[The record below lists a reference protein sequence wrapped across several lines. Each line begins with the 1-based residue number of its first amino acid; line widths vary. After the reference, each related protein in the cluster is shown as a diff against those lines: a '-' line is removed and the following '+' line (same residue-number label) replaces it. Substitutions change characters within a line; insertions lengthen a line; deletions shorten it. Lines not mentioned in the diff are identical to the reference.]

1 LLNYNH
7 FLCVFQEIKD
17 TVDGQRI
24 LEKKGSSAV
33 SRQSS
38 QKKKRWVRAFPL
50 SISQKVN

>member
-1 LLNYNH
+1 MT
-7 FLCVFQEIKD
+7 FVCVFQEIKD

-38 QKKKRWVRAFPL
+38 QEKEMSQGFPSL
-50 SISQKVN
+50 HFPESELK